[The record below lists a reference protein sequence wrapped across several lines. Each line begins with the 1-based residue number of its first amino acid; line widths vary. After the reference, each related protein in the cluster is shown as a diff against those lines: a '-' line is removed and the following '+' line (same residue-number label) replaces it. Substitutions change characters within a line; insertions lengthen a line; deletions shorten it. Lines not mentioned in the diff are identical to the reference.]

1 MRALFLILCVFA
13 SLMCLLGYSTKTN
26 SNNPLGNALI
36 FGGIAIYL
44 GVLVVWIL
52 FKVKERSDRK

>member
-13 SLMCLLGYSTKTN
+13 SLMVGLGYSARTS
-26 SNNPLGNALI
+26 SNNPLGNALM

-44 GVLVVWIL
+44 GILITWIL
-52 FKVKERSDRK
+52 FKIKERGEQK